1 MTTIFLFK
9 LFYIF
14 QSSVNEHVLFLWYN
28 NKINSSP
35 FFKGSSGAGLG
46 VKEAFQQ
53 EGSHCPSESPLR
65 SYLPLPWLAS
75 LIPNLQHQLLS
86 RVFNSSATEFL
97 AFPCDL
103 PLSAWQVPRPL
114 SGHMYLCRLSLHS
127 SRGYNEHRWH
137 NWRIPPELCSAQ
149 STQPCVAAQPDALSH
164 QHGLLSI
171 LWGKCCSEDGGAG
184 LGRQSPKAL
193 QCGLWNQTAQFIH
206 CFFHLAVEWP
216 QTNYFT
222 SLLIQLQFL

>member
-114 SGHMYLCRLSLHS
+114 SGHMYLCRLS
-127 SRGYNEHRWH
+127 
-137 NWRIPPELCSAQ
+137 
-149 STQPCVAAQPDALSH
+149 AAQL
-164 QHGLLSI
+164 QGLQWTQMTQLKDTSWVVQCTI
-171 LWGKCCSEDGGAG
+171 HTAMRG
-184 LGRQSPKAL
+184 SPAWCPEPSAWSSKHSVGEVLLRRWWSWA
-193 QCGLWNQTAQFIH
+193 WE
-206 CFFHLAVEWP
+206 AV
-216 QTNYFT
+216 T
-222 SLLIQLQFL
+222 